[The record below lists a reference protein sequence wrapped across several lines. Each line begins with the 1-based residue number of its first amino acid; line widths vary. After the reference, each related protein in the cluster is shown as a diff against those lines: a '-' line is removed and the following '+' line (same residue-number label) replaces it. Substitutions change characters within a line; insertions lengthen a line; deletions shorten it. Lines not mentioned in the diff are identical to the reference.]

1 MVVGAL
7 GLTAGYCGTLM
18 TPMAANF
25 NILPAALLETKN
37 KYIVI
42 LSQLPVALVMLA
54 VHIVLMYTLAFR
66 YCSFLYTM
74 HKLYLIF
81 NEVYRVNL
89 KIFWDI
95 LGNNFQQF
103 FRKDDIL

>member
-1 MVVGAL
+1 
-7 GLTAGYCGTLM
+7 
-18 TPMAANF
+18 
-25 NILPAALLETKN
+25 
-37 KYIVI
+37 
-42 LSQLPVALVMLA
+42 
-54 VHIVLMYTLAFR
+54 
-66 YCSFLYTM
+66 M